1 MLIEMTIR
9 NIALIER
16 LTINFEAG
24 FNVLTGETGAGKS
37 IVVDS
42 VKLAL
47 GGRADKTLI
56 RNGEEKASVRAVFD
70 IRNNEAA
77 RAFLD
82 SLGADCEDGLV
93 VVQRELS
100 RSGRNLQRIAGL
112 TVPLQSLKQFTILMM
127 DLHGQHEHQF
137 LMNPGMPLDFLDGY
151 GKEAHGVLIRDVAEK
166 YRAHRE
172 ICDEISALTLDAAQQ
187 ARLADMLRFQTEEI
201 ASAKLRVGEE
211 EKLKGKLRLIENAER
226 INSSLEAAYDDV
238 YNGNG
243 RSKSAQELLSH
254 ASEKLKGISTI
265 DGRFEAMADRAAE
278 LYYSAQDLGYEL
290 QALLE
295 EASYDPAEAE
305 RIGDRLDLIDRLE
318 RKYGP
323 EIPDVLAFY
332 QEARRQLAGIECSD
346 ERLEQLR
353 EQQNR
358 AEAELMQACGVLTD
372 SRRALASRLEQRVM
386 EQLKDLG
393 MARTRFQIDIRP
405 EDKPTPRGMDRVVF
419 MISPNPGEPLMPLAD
434 IASGGELSRI
444 MLAFKSV
451 SMDAGGVDTMVFDE
465 IDTGVSG
472 RMAQVVGEKMFKISL
487 GRQVICVTHLP
498 QIAAIGDAHYL
509 VQKTV
514 KEEKTGSTVIRLDQQ
529 GRVLELSRLV
539 GGAQDDESSLSHA
552 RHMLESAERAKQQL
566 IAAEQAEN
574 A

>member
-1 MLIEMTIR
+1 
-9 NIALIER
+9 
-16 LTINFEAG
+16 
-24 FNVLTGETGAGKS
+24 
-37 IVVDS
+37 
-42 VKLAL
+42 
-47 GGRADKTLI
+47 
-56 RNGEEKASVRAVFD
+56 
-70 IRNNEAA
+70 
-77 RAFLD
+77 
-82 SLGADCEDGLV
+82 
-93 VVQRELS
+93 
-100 RSGRNLQRIAGL
+100 
-112 TVPLQSLKQFTILMM
+112 
-127 DLHGQHEHQF
+127 
-137 LMNPGMPLDFLDGY
+137 
-151 GKEAHGVLIRDVAEK
+151 
-166 YRAHRE
+166 
-172 ICDEISALTLDAAQQ
+172 
-187 ARLADMLRFQTEEI
+187 
-201 ASAKLRVGEE
+201 
-211 EKLKGKLRLIENAER
+211 
-226 INSSLEAAYDDV
+226 
-238 YNGNG
+238 
-243 RSKSAQELLSH
+243 
-254 ASEKLKGISTI
+254 
-265 DGRFEAMADRAAE
+265 
-278 LYYSAQDLGYEL
+278 
-290 QALLE
+290 
-295 EASYDPAEAE
+295 
-305 RIGDRLDLIDRLE
+305 
-318 RKYGP
+318 
-323 EIPDVLAFY
+323 
-332 QEARRQLAGIECSD
+332 
-346 ERLEQLR
+346 
-353 EQQNR
+353 
-358 AEAELMQACGVLTD
+358 MQACGVLTD